1 MIRRFGIAAVVLI
14 GSMIASP
21 MAAAT
26 ASSSMSTPTCVV
38 KITAMRFHPGHVA
51 PGGSSV
57 VRLRARNCTN
67 QTQDASLTWLG
78 NFVGA
83 TPGIPEGRPAIDPV
97 AQPVSFT
104 PRGRITASLGFVVF
118 PSCTASALSETA
130 RVTAPDGT
138 VLAERT
144 VDLRIR

>member
-1 MIRRFGIAAVVLI
+1 MIRRFGIAAAVLV

-21 MAAAT
+21 AAVAT
-26 ASSSMSTPTCVV
+26 ASSPTSTPACVV
-38 KITAMRFHPGHVA
+38 KITAMRFHPRRVA
-51 PGGSSV
+51 RGGSSV
-57 VRLRARNCTN
+57 VHLRARNCTD

-78 NFVGA
+78 SFVGA
-83 TPGIPEGRPAIDPV
+83 TPGIPEGCPAIDPV

-104 PRGRITASLGFVVF
+104 PHGRITASLGFVVF

-130 RVTAPDGT
+130 RLTAPDGT
-138 VLAERT
+138 VLAEQA